1 MAGNFLK
8 SLLIF
13 LGLIFG
19 LLLCE
24 LLMRVA
30 GLSLSSYH
38 IYQNEKISAK
48 NTRHTIICI
57 GESTTFEQYP
67 KQLQTILDRKYPN
80 KFSVV
85 DCGIPGAD
93 LGIISQN
100 IAKDIKKYN
109 PDIAICMMGI
119 NETFVQ
125 KYKEEKTVNKKSF
138 FDGFRI
144 YKFYK
149 TLDFSLY
156 RESNFYDTR
165 QLLKNINNVD
175 SLLKKGVLLFFSSD
189 QKYKDKAKDIFS
201 FMLTNNPEDEIAF
214 YFLTEIM
221 QRDDFEKALG
231 MSKKA
236 LESKYKFMRFSYYMK
251 IIQYYMHENNTPKVQ
266 SFIEKACMD
275 ELPSIN
281 MDLYGMIENIV
292 SAEQKKQILKKIFK
306 NYEADDV
313 FYGFMAIDY
322 LGKKDYKNAD
332 KYFVMAEESR
342 LNNINPQVQ
351 ERYCGIM
358 RELESK
364 NIKILAMQYPV
375 RSIESLKN
383 LLKNQEYYDTI
394 TFVSNEKLFK
404 QALKEK
410 KYNDLFTDQF
420 GGDFGHCTYL
430 GNTFIA
436 ENLAESLYKLDSTVL
451 R

>member
-1 MAGNFLK
+1 MAEKLLK
-8 SLLIF
+8 SLLII

-24 LLMRVA
+24 LLLRVA
-30 GLSLSSYH
+30 GTAVSNYH
-38 IYQNEKISAK
+38 RYQNEKISAK

-67 KQLQTILDRKYPN
+67 KQLQSILDHKYPN

-93 LGIISQN
+93 LKMISQN
-100 IAKDIKKYN
+100 IAKDIKRYN

-119 NETFVQ
+119 NETFVR
-125 KYKEEKTVNKKSF
+125 KYKEDKAVNKKSF
-138 FDGFRI
+138 FDGFKI

-149 TLDFSLY
+149 ILNFSVY
-156 RESNFYDTR
+156 REPNFSDTR
-165 QLLKNINNVD
+165 QLLKNINNAD

-189 QKYKDKAKDIFS
+189 QKDKDKAKDIFS
-201 FMLTNNPEDEIAF
+201 FMLTKNPEDEIAF
-214 YFLTEIM
+214 YFLAEII
-221 QRDDFEKALG
+221 QRDDYEKALE

-236 LESKYKFMRFSYYMK
+236 VESKYKFMRFSYYMK
-251 IIQYYMHENNTPKVQ
+251 IIQHYMHENNTAKVQ
-266 SFIEKACMD
+266 SFIEKACID

-281 MDLYGMIENIV
+281 MDLYGMIENII
-292 SAEQKKQILKKIFK
+292 SAEQKQEILKRIFK
-306 NYEADDV
+306 NYEEDDV
-313 FYGFMAIDY
+313 FYGFKAIDY
-322 LGKKDYKNAD
+322 LGKKEYENAD
-332 KYFVMAEESR
+332 KYFEMAEESR

-351 ERYCGIM
+351 ELYCGIM
-358 RELESK
+358 RQLESK

-383 LLKNQEYYDTI
+383 LLKNEEYYDTI

-436 ENLAESLYKLDSTVL
+436 ENLAESLYKLDKTVL